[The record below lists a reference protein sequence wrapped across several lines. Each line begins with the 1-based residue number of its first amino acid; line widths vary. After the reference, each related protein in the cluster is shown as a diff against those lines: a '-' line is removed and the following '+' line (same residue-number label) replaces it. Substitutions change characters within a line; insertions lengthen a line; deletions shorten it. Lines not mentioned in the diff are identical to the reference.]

1 MAVLW
6 EVLTILPWML
16 SGGTIRT
23 LQQGPRG
30 ILPRV
35 RLAAGRIPAWTLGWH
50 LFQQLPRTGRFVSWR
65 RSQWFRFLALQELSG
80 FQAGETSWG
89 VGGKHHVLLLE
100 SSCMGFWN
108 SGIFCSLGSDYFQ
121 EPPTVGKEVPQ
132 MQ

>member
-30 ILPRV
+30 ILPGV

-50 LFQQLPRTGRFVSWR
+50 LFQQLPRIGRFVSWR

-89 VGGKHHVLLLE
+89 VRGAGGGKRGEASRPAAGIQLHGLSELRYLLL
-100 SSCMGFWN
+100 
-108 SGIFCSLGSDYFQ
+108 SGVRLFPGAAHSG
-121 EPPTVGKEVPQ
+121 
-132 MQ
+132 

>member
-30 ILPRV
+30 ILPGV

-50 LFQQLPRTGRFVSWR
+50 LFQQLPRIGRFVSWR

-80 FQAGETSWG
+80 FQAEF
-89 VGGKHHVLLLE
+89 HAVLLHSGFLILGLADE
-100 SSCMGFWN
+100 DCGVALLGPSS
-108 SGIFCSLGSDYFQ
+108 
-121 EPPTVGKEVPQ
+121 
-132 MQ
+132 